1 MIAAIADA
9 NALELACHGGG
20 ATILNMLLA
29 MPNAIWME
37 TSGVQKA
44 MKNGEVPGP
53 EVPGPEVPGPEVPGP
68 EVPGMSTEVV
78 ESEIKRYRV

>member
-53 EVPGPEVPGPEVPGP
+53 EVPGPEVPGPEVPG
-68 EVPGMSTEVV
+68 MSTEVV